1 MTPPAHSSRARENT
15 VLALLTLGV
24 GMVAGYMVAT
34 GRSTLLEGV
43 AFVSGAVCVWLTV
56 KENVW
61 NFPIALINV
70 GTYFVVFLRAKIYGD
85 MALQVV
91 YFILNAMGW
100 YMWLFGGERRTALRI
115 RHSGRRE
122 LTAVLVSIPIIA
134 LILWRTL
141 IFLGGAASLG
151 DAVTTSISLGAQWLM
166 NRKLVENWHLWIVAD
181 ILYVPLYISRDLHL
195 SAILYAVFLVMAV
208 MGLDHWRRQ
217 ADRPA

>member
-1 MTPPAHSSRARENT
+1 
-15 VLALLTLGV
+15 
-24 GMVAGYMVAT
+24 
-34 GRSTLLEGV
+34 
-43 AFVSGAVCVWLTV
+43 
-56 KENVW
+56 
-61 NFPIALINV
+61 
-70 GTYFVVFLRAKIYGD
+70 VFLRAKIYGD

-100 YMWLFGGERRTALRI
+100 YMWLFGGEQRTALRI

-122 LTAVLVSIPIIA
+122 LTAVLVSIPIVA

-141 IFLGGAASLG
+141 LFLGGAASLG

-195 SAILYAVFLVMAV
+195 TAILYAVFLVMAV